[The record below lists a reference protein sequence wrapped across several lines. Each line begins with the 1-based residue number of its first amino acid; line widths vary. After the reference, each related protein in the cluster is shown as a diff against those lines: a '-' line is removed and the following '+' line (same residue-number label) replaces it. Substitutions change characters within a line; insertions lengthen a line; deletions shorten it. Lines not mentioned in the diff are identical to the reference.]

1 MARINGINSD
11 YRMVGG
17 KVQEVSPAPL
27 PPPANL
33 DLKLWICPAGSPNG
47 LEAETGTCTGLN
59 TTCPSAHAGH
69 ALVHLSETEGLK
81 LVTDA
86 GTSLQLFQNS
96 GPNAGQIVLHPAA
109 AKVHVDGV
117 LELTAGGHTVTITPS
132 AAGITVQ
139 HAGGG
144 AVKFKS
150 NGSLELTT
158 GGQTVTVSGTGT
170 ALTIAHANG
179 SQVAFKNSGGLDLV
193 TNGGTGTVNISG
205 NLVVSGTLT
214 RNGSPV

>member
-47 LEAETGTCTGLN
+47 LEAESGTCNGLN
-59 TTCPSAHAGH
+59 TTCPSGHAGH
-69 ALVHLSETEGLK
+69 ALINLSETEGLK
-81 LVTDA
+81 LITDA
-86 GTSLQLFQNS
+86 GTSLQLHQNS
-96 GPNAGQIVLHPAA
+96 GPKAGQIVLHPAA
-109 AKVHVDGV
+109 ALVHVDGA
-117 LELTAGGHTVTITPS
+117 LELAAGGQTVTITPD
-132 AAGITVQ
+132 ATGITVQ
-139 HAGGG
+139 HVSG
-144 AVKFKS
+144 AMLKFKT
-150 NGSLELTT
+150 NGSIDLTMSGQTLNIAT
-158 GGQTVTVSGTGT
+158 GGN
-170 ALTIAHANG
+170 ALNLTHNNG
-179 SQVAFKNSGGLDLV
+179 SKVAFKTNGGMDLV